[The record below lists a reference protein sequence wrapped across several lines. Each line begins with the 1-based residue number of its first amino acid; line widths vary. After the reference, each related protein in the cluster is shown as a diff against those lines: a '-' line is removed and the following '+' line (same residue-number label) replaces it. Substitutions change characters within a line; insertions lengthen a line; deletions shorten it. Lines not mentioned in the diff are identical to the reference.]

1 MRDTLDKL
9 RSKLEDA
16 NLDQDFRSLLQEAVF
31 LIERQQGASLDL
43 QASFTRLQ
51 KRYSELEGQRVRGYS
66 GVLVWHGDYRLQLV
80 SDGFPDKKDL
90 QPVSRLLDQAK
101 AEFQILTESQNAQNH
116 PKQD

>member
-31 LIERQQGASLDL
+31 RIERQQGASLDL

-80 SDGFPDKKDL
+80 EDKLASELGKTN
-90 QPVSRLLDQAK
+90 PIPRMLDRAK
-101 AEFQILTESQNAQNH
+101 AEFERH
-116 PKQD
+116 VDKP

>member
-16 NLDQDFRSLLQEAVF
+16 NLDQDFRNLLKEAVF

-51 KRYSELEGQRVRGYS
+51 KRYSELERDVTFRGFS
-66 GVLVWHGDYRLQLV
+66 GVAVWHGDFRLQLV

-90 QPVSRLLDQAK
+90 QPVLRLLDRAK
-101 AEFQILTESQNAQNH
+101 HEFEKTCG
-116 PKQD
+116 

>member
-1 MRDTLDKL
+1 MSNTIDKL

-51 KRYSELEGQRVRGYS
+51 KRYSELERDVTFRGYS
-66 GVLVWHGDYRLQLV
+66 GVLVWHGNYRVQLV
-80 SDGFPDKKDL
+80 NDGFPDEKDL
-90 QPVSRLLDQAK
+90 QPVLRLLDRAK
-101 AEFQILTESQNAQNH
+101 LEFERLVDKS
-116 PKQD
+116 